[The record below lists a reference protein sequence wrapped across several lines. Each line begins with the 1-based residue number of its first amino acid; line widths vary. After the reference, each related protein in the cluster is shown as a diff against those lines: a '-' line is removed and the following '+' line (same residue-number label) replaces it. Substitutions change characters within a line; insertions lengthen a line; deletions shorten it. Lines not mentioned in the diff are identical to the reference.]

1 MVMKR
6 QNIIK
11 KEVFLTINGIN
22 PQTPRIGI
30 EKKIPTNTLIQESL
44 CVEAKTDKD
53 KIRKEEVKNESL
65 DFSFHN

>member
-1 MVMKR
+1 MVLKQ

-30 EKKIPTNTLIQESL
+30 EKTNQTNTLIQESL
-44 CVEAKTDKD
+44 CVQAKN
-53 KIRKEEVKNESL
+53 KIRKEEEKNQSL